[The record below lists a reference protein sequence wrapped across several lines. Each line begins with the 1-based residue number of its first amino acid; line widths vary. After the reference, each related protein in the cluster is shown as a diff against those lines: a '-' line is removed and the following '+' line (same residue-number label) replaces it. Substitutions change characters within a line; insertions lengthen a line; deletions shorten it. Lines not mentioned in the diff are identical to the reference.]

1 MSYQSKVLEKSFSL
15 WKRQRIAWNG
25 AFPAPPLVC
34 RTIRAAFP
42 LRAQVAPLRAPA
54 GQHACGRHTA
64 GVPFRRPSG
73 CWQAAITAQVP
84 GPSSSIELI
93 SDRHQQPGTVPQGQL
108 RVTAALWPGAC
119 THGHPW
125 KGRSSTPHLA
135 DPRQTPPL
143 PPSTLWGELR
153 HHLRSHVK
161 ETARRGSRGVPH
173 RHRWGPHTGADA
185 GSGSPGD
192 WSAMKARGA
201 GGHGSISSLRQAWK
215 GVLTHPQIRPGSSEW
230 APVHSEQDSIPAA

>member
-25 AFPAPPLVC
+25 AFPAPPLLC

-108 RVTAALWPGAC
+108 RVTAACGQGPAPTGTPGRAGLAPH
-119 THGHPW
+119 TSLTP
-125 KGRSSTPHLA
+125 GR
-135 DPRQTPPL
+135 PPL
-143 PPSTLWGELR
+143 ASQHLVGGAEAPPEIPREGDCS
-153 HHLRSHVK
+153 S
-161 ETARRGSRGVPH
+161 GVP
-173 RHRWGPHTGADA
+173 WGPPQAQVGA
-185 GSGSPGD
+185 PH
-192 WSAMKARGA
+192 RC
-201 GGHGSISSLRQAWK
+201 RCWK
-215 GVLTHPQIRPGSSEW
+215 RVPR
-230 APVHSEQDSIPAA
+230 

>member
-64 GVPFRRPSG
+64 GVPFRRLSG

-143 PPSTLWGELR
+143 ASQHLVGGAEAPPEIPREGDCS
-153 HHLRSHVK
+153 S
-161 ETARRGSRGVPH
+161 GVP
-173 RHRWGPHTGADA
+173 WGPPQAQVGA
-185 GSGSPGD
+185 PH
-192 WSAMKARGA
+192 RC
-201 GGHGSISSLRQAWK
+201 RCWK
-215 GVLTHPQIRPGSSEW
+215 RVPR
-230 APVHSEQDSIPAA
+230 